1 MLTPL
6 ELSAAG
12 SLKSALIPKH
22 LKDSVGSGN
31 EASAASGG
39 PSTPESEFVGVN
51 PDSPNHPSSSTTS
64 RQPSNEIV

>member
-1 MLTPL
+1 M
-6 ELSAAG
+6 SAAG

-22 LKDSVGSGN
+22 VKDTVGSGN

-39 PSTPESEFVGVN
+39 SSTPEYVFPE
-51 PDSPNHPSSSTTS
+51 SPNHPSSSTTS

>member
-1 MLTPL
+1 MIYCYVYSL

-22 LKDSVGSGN
+22 VKDSVGSGN

-39 PSTPESEFVGVN
+39 SSTPEYVFPE
-51 PDSPNHPSSSTTS
+51 SPNHPSSSTTS

>member
-1 MLTPL
+1 ML

-12 SLKSALIPKH
+12 PLKSALIPKH

-39 PSTPESEFVGVN
+39 PSTPENIN
-51 PDSPNHPSSSTTS
+51 PDSPSSSTTS